1 MISQARVEDLVC
13 RPAVPA
19 AEERRKPDMLAMG
32 KLEKVAG
39 N

>member
-1 MISQARVEDLVC
+1 MISQVRVEDLVC
-13 RPAVPA
+13 GPAVPA
-19 AEERRKPDMLAMG
+19 AEEGRKPDMLAMG